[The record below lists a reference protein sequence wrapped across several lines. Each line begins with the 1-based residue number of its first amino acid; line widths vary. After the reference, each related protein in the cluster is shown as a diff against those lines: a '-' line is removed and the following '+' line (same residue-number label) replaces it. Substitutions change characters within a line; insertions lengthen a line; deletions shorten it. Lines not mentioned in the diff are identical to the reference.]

1 MPRKLLVSTFGGITV
16 RFKPLIALHSRGTER
31 GQEGPTAK
39 VSSVSPGEGGRR

>member
-1 MPRKLLVSTFGGITV
+1 MPRKLLVPTFGGITV

-39 VSSVSPGEGGRR
+39 FIKSLFKILG